1 MSHWYDAAGILH
13 EFVPYKD
20 PKRTGFRDAN
30 LSDARE
36 HGWFPSVTTVL
47 QLLAKPGLV
56 RWQVE
61 QGIKAAWQ
69 VAAGGLLPNNLTLE
83 EAVSQTYYKSEEYR
97 DYAANFGTAVHFYV
111 NRTLAG
117 RNILEIPP
125 MFPGAEEVADG
136 LIQWFSEQSFE
147 WKYTEKHF
155 ANSQLGVAGSMDLA
169 GFRTQAQFPA
179 MGDIKT
185 QEEPLTPHSPEYPLQ
200 LSGYCLGMGL
210 PIETERWSFIA
221 NRTKPGE
228 VKGYLWQDKDSTV
241 EETNRRY
248 DAMFMQLLEL
258 WFMLNRYDP
267 RC

>member
-1 MSHWYDAAGILH
+1 MSHWYSHDGILH

-20 PKRTGFRDAN
+20 RKRTGFRDAS
-30 LSDARE
+30 LADARE

-47 QLLAKPGLV
+47 QILSKPGLV
-56 RWQVE
+56 RWQVNK
-61 QGIKAAWQ
+61 GIETALNLALPMDKQAGYSTSVIEDIRKA
-69 VAAGGLLPNNLTLE
+69 
-83 EAVSQTYYKSEEYR
+83 SEEYVEW
-97 DYAANFGTAVHFYV
+97 AADFGTAVHFYV

-136 LIQWFSEQSFE
+136 LIQWFSEQGFE

-155 ANSQLGVAGSMDLA
+155 ANPQLGIAGSMDLA
-169 GFRTQAQFPA
+169 GFRTQALFPA

-200 LSGYCLGMGL
+200 LSGYCLGMDL

-221 NRTKPGE
+221 NRTNPGE
-228 VKGYLWQDKDSTV
+228 VKGYLWQDKDSTI

-248 DAMFMQLLEL
+248 DAMFLQLLEL